1 MSADGIGFWPIVSV
15 SADNQDSTIGR
26 PLAPPRMLIVGQLR
40 ANLLTV
46 KNQVKKTTFF
56 SYFAVLEHS
65 IWLTLMRQVATVDA
79 VPIVNLAT
87 WSVVALPVSTYT
99 KKKTLLW

>member
-26 PLAPPRMLIVGQLR
+26 PLAPPRMLIVGPLR
-40 ANLLTV
+40 ANLLS
-46 KNQVKKTTFF
+46 VKKQAKKQVFF
-56 SYFAVLEHS
+56 SYFEVLEHS

-99 KKKTLLW
+99 KKTSLC